1 MIVSEAHA
9 FGTASQLAVFY
20 SLLVPSASTPL
31 FSFLLLM
38 LNLFFIATSFLFVRW
53 TGQAK
58 CYWEIN
64 MDWLNGFGENCKFW
78 ELINRVMLWETPNWT
93 LCC

>member
-1 MIVSEAHA
+1 
-9 FGTASQLAVFY
+9 
-20 SLLVPSASTPL
+20 
-31 FSFLLLM
+31 M

-64 MDWLNGFGENCKFW
+64 MDCLNGFGENCKFW
-78 ELINRVMLWETPNWT
+78 ELINRVMLNIVLLEKRHILIFKEFVNLGEIQNTYVAKFPYSHA
-93 LCC
+93 